1 MKHWKQAATDIG
13 HLSIR
18 LPGLY
23 LAFAHGWAKVTGM
36 AAGEMTG
43 FVEGVG
49 ALGFPLPGLF
59 AWAAALAEF
68 AGGLMVGL
76 GLLARVGA
84 AFAGFTMFVA
94 AFGRHSAHLGLLVA
108 LGAIDAPSATVKGWG
123 NPELALLYL
132 FAFVGVAV
140 LGPGR
145 LSLDHLIRSRRGVK
159 GK

>member
-1 MKHWKQAATDIG
+1 MTHWKQVATDIG
-13 HLSIR
+13 HLAIR
-18 LPGLY
+18 LPGLS
-23 LAFAHGWAKVTGM
+23 LALAHGWAKVTGM

-43 FVEGVG
+43 FVEAVG
-49 ALGFPLPGLF
+49 AMGFPLPGLF

-68 AGGLMVGL
+68 VGGLMVGL

-94 AFGRHSAHLGLLVA
+94 AFCTHAAHLRLLVA
-108 LGAIDAPSATVKGWG
+108 LGVIDAPEATVKGWG

-132 FAFVGVAV
+132 CAFVGVAV

-145 LSLDHLIRSRRGVK
+145 LSLDHLIRSRRGGK
-159 GK
+159 GR